1 MPVQIGLWRVDGTP
15 VRVRPAR
22 MPLEERLEA
31 IIESDPAML
40 GQDLLIIGRQ
50 VVTSYGSRIDLVAV
64 DVDGGLHVLELKRDR
79 TPREVVAQVLDYG
92 SWVQGL
98 TDDDVRGI
106 YNTYRRSG
114 NGPEFDEAF
123 ADAFGATA
131 PETLNTSHHLTVVA
145 SEMDDATERLVT
157 YLATGYDVPINVMFF
172 DYYEDDGRSYLA
184 RTWML
189 DHSTTAAAS
198 RTGTA
203 ARKQHPWNG
212 QDWYVSFGEEE
223 SSRNWDDARRYGF
236 VSAGGGKWF
245 SRTLRQVPVG
255 GRIFAYIPKT
265 GYVGVGEVVGE
276 AQPADE
282 AVLTVED
289 TTVPFRSLD
298 LGGPYRHHVP
308 DPKDGEDYREWVM
321 PVPVARD
328 RRPRRGPEQA
338 RTVRQPALGLQA
350 APPVHHRHRHPVLR
364 PGLTRRSGSEK
375 VPHRWKGSGVTG
387 HRSATR
393 TPGAGITRP
402 DSRLRA
408 RRVDPPQSFPVRSF
422 PVR

>member
-1 MPVQIGLWRVDGTP
+1 MRGSGVAMPVQIGLWRVDGAP

-50 VVTSYGSRIDLVAV
+50 VVTSFGSRIDLVAV

-131 PETLNTSHHLTVVA
+131 PEALNTSHHLTVVA

-189 DHSTTAAAS
+189 DHNATAAAS

-282 AVLTVED
+282 AVLIVED
-289 TTVPFRSLD
+289 TVVPFRSLD
-298 LGGPYRHHVP
+298 LRGPYRHHIP
-308 DPKDGEDYREWVM
+308 DPKDGEDYREWV
-321 PVPVARD
+321 
-328 RRPRRGPEQA
+328 
-338 RTVRQPALGLQA
+338 L
-350 APPVHHRHRHPVLR
+350 
-364 PGLTRRSGSEK
+364 
-375 VPHRWKGSGVTG
+375 
-387 HRSATR
+387 
-393 TPGAGITRP
+393 
-402 DSRLRA
+402 
-408 RRVDPPQSFPVRSF
+408 PVRWLATVDRDGALSRQGLF
-422 PVR
+422 ANQHSACKLRHQFTIDTVTQFFDLD